1 MTLVK
6 WAPKPMNIYDDF
18 DKMIDS
24 IFNPVWNIPKL
35 NKYQWAPDV
44 DIKETDKE
52 FIVNANIPGFTKN
65 DIKINVGEKLL
76 TISGDKQ
83 EEVNESENYYH
94 FRERSTGAFHRSFK
108 LPNTVNEDKIKATFK
123 DGVLMIEM
131 DKHKEILPKEKE
143 IKIN

>member
-44 DIKETDKE
+44 DIKETD
-52 FIVNANIPGFTKN
+52 
-65 DIKINVGEKLL
+65 
-76 TISGDKQ
+76 
-83 EEVNESENYYH
+83 
-94 FRERSTGAFHRSFK
+94 
-108 LPNTVNEDKIKATFK
+108 
-123 DGVLMIEM
+123 
-131 DKHKEILPKEKE
+131 
-143 IKIN
+143 